1 MQDLVKSL
9 IKAGV
14 VRGGDLIEMMGEAYG
29 AEYQDQLVTALINE
43 VRKQKQG
50 DK

>member
-1 MQDLVKSL
+1 MQHLVETL
-9 IKAGV
+9 IEAGV
-14 VRGGDLIEMMGEAYG
+14 VRGGNMIEFLGDSFG
-29 AEYQDQLVTALINE
+29 DEYQDQLVTALINE